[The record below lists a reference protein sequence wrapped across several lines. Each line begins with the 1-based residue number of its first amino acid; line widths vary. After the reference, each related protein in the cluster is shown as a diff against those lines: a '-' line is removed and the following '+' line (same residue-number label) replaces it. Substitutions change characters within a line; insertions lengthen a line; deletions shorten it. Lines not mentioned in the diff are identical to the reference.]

1 MAYKFIKWFE
11 ELSKEDVPLVGG
23 KGANLGEMT
32 KAGIPVPPGFCVTA
46 EAYKYFVENVKVS
59 KEDIKKILG
68 EKANKGTIAEVLAQ
82 APDEPRILQEWIM
95 DIISRTNVDDS
106 KQLQENTEA
115 IRELIKALDMPP
127 EIADEIKQA
136 YKELS
141 QRFGQEEVYVAV
153 RSSATAEDL
162 PEASFA
168 GQQETY
174 LDVLGADDVI
184 DKVKKC
190 WASLWTARA
199 TFYRAKQGFDH
210 SKVYLSAVVQKMV
223 NSEKSGVMFTA
234 NPVTNNRNEIMIN
247 ASWGLG
253 EAVVSGAVT
262 PDEYIVEKGTWKIK
276 EKVIAKKE
284 VMVVRNPETGKG
296 TVMVKVAEYLGPEWV
311 EKQVLTDEQIIE
323 VAKMG
328 QRIEEHYGWPQDIEW
343 AYDKDDGKLYIVQ
356 SRPITTLKE
365 ETAGEEVE
373 EVEEA
378 EVILKGLGASPGIG
392 AGRVV
397 VIFDASEIDK
407 VKEGDVLVTTMTNPD
422 MVPAMKRAAAI
433 ITDEGGRTSHAA
445 IVSRELGIPCV
456 VGTKEATK
464 KLKTGMY
471 VTVDG
476 ARGLVYKGIVKSLV
490 KKKEEAKAEAGA
502 AGAVA
507 AAPLVTGTLVKVNV
521 SMPEVAERAAAT
533 GADGVGL
540 LRAEHMILSIGQHPI
555 KFIREGKEEELVE
568 KLAEGIEKVA
578 AAFYPRPVWYRT
590 LDAPTNEFREMPGG
604 EDEPE
609 ERNPMLG
616 WRGIRRGLD
625 QPELLRA
632 EFKAIKKVVEKG
644 YNNIGVMLPLV
655 SHPEQIRKAKEI
667 AREVGLEP
675 HKDVAWGVMI
685 EVPAAAIIIEDLIR
699 EGIDFI
705 SFGTNDLTQY
715 TLAIDRDNERVAKL
729 YDETHPAVLKLI
741 KHVIKVCKRY
751 GVETSI
757 CGQAGS
763 DPKMARILV
772 RLGIDSISANP
783 DAVQLIRQVV
793 AQEERKLMLEAAR
806 RQLFEE
812 EEEEDL
818 F

>member
-1 MAYKFIKWFE
+1 MAYRFIKWFE
-11 ELSKEDVPLVGG
+11 ELSKNDVPLVGG

-32 KAGIPVPPGFCVTA
+32 NAG
-46 EAYKYFVENVKVS
+46 
-59 KEDIKKILG
+59 ILG
-68 EKANKGTIAEVLAQ
+68 EKVNKGTISEVLAQ
-82 APDEPRILQEWIM
+82 APDEPRPLQDWIM
-95 DIISRTNVDDS
+95 DIISKTDVDDS
-106 KQLQENTEA
+106 KMLQENTEA
-115 IRELIKALDMPP
+115 IRTLIKSLDMPS
-127 EIADEIKQA
+127 EIAEEIKQA

-184 DKVKKC
+184 DKVKRC
-190 WASLWTARA
+190 WASLWTPRA

-284 VMVVRNPETGKG
+284 VMVIRNPETGRG

-328 QRIEEHYGWPQDIEW
+328 QKIEDHYGWPQDIEW

-365 ETAGEEVE
+365 EATAEEAE

-407 VKEGDVLVTTMTNPD
+407 VKEGDILVTTMTNPD

-433 ITDEGGRTSHAA
+433 VTDEGGRTSHAA

-456 VGTKEATK
+456 LETKEATK

-476 ARGLVYKGIVKSLV
+476 TRGLVYKGIVKSLV
-490 KKKEEAKAEAGA
+490 KKKEEAKAEGGQVVVAG
-502 AGAVA
+502 
-507 AAPLVTGTLVKVNV
+507 APLVTGTMVKVNV

-555 KFIREGKEEELVE
+555 KFIKEGKEEELVE

-655 SHPEQIRKAKEI
+655 SHPEQIREAKRI

-685 EVPAAAIIIEDLIR
+685 EVPAAAIIIEDLIK
-699 EGIDFI
+699 EGIDFV

-741 KHVIKVCKRY
+741 KHVIKVCQRY

-806 RQLFEE
+806 KQLFEKRKKRSSSE
-812 EEEEDL
+812 VFPPFL
-818 F
+818 

>member
-1 MAYKFIKWFE
+1 MSEYRFIKWFE
-11 ELSKEDVPLVGG
+11 ELGKGDVALVGG

-32 KAGIPVPPGFCVTA
+32 NAGIPVPPGFCVTA
-46 EAYKYFVENVKVS
+46 EAYKYFVENVKL
-59 KEDIKKILG
+59 EDGK
-68 EKANKGTIAEVLAQ
+68 T
-82 APDEPRILQEWIM
+82 LQEWIM
-95 DIISRTNVDDS
+95 DVIAQTNVDDS
-106 KQLQENTEA
+106 KQLQENTA
-115 IRELIKALDMPP
+115 KIRQKIIELPMLP
-127 EIADEIKQA
+127 EIAEEIERA

-141 QRFGQEEVYVAV
+141 QRFNKEAVYVAV

-174 LDVLGADDVI
+174 LDVYGVDDVI

-234 NPVTNNRNEIMIN
+234 NPVTNDRNEIMIN

-253 EAVVSGAVT
+253 EAVVSGSVT

-276 EKVIAKKE
+276 EKFIAKKE
-284 VMVVRNPETGKG
+284 VMVVRNPETNKG
-296 TVMVKVAEYLGPEWV
+296 TVYVKVADYLGPEWV
-311 EKQVLTDEQIIE
+311 EKQVLTDEQIVE
-323 VAKMG
+323 VAKIG
-328 QRIEEHYGWPQDIEW
+328 AKIEEHYGWPQDIEW

-365 ETAGEEVE
+365 APAESEAVEGTEEM
-373 EVEEA
+373 

-422 MVPAMKRAAAI
+422 MVPAMKRASAI
-433 ITDEGGRTSHAA
+433 VTDEGGRTSHAA
-445 IVSRELGIPCV
+445 IVSRELGIPAV

-464 KLKTGMY
+464 KLKTGDY

-476 ARGLVYKGIVKSLV
+476 TRGVVYKGIVKSLV
-490 KKKEEAKAEAGA
+490 EKKEEKAEGGQVVVAG
-502 AGAVA
+502 
-507 AAPLVTGTLVKVNV
+507 APLVTATKVKVNV

-540 LRAEHMILSIGQHPI
+540 LRAEHMILSIGQHPV
-555 KFIREGKEEELVE
+555 KFIKEGKEEELVE
-568 KLAEGIEKVA
+568 KLAEGIRTVA

-590 LDAPTNEFREMPGG
+590 LDAPTNEFKEMPGG
-604 EDEPE
+604 EDEPD

-616 WRGIRRGLD
+616 WRGIRRSLD
-625 QPELLRA
+625 QTELLKA
-632 EFKAIKKVVEKG
+632 EFKAIKKVVEEG
-644 YNNIGVMLPLV
+644 YDNIGVMLPLV
-655 SHPEQIRKAKEI
+655 ANPDQIRKAKEI
-667 AREVGLEP
+667 ARSVGLEP
-675 HKDVAWGVMI
+675 HKDVEWGIMI
-685 EVPAAAIIIEDLIR
+685 EVPAAALIIEDLIK
-699 EGIDFI
+699 EGLDFV

-715 TLAIDRDNERVAKL
+715 TLAIDRDNDRIAYL
-729 YDETHPAVLKLI
+729 YDEKHPAVLKLI
-741 KHVIKVCKRY
+741 ENVIKVAKKY

-763 DPKMARILV
+763 DPKMAKILV

-783 DAVQLIRQVV
+783 DAVELIRKTV
-793 AQEERKLMLEAAR
+793 AQEEQKILLEAAR
-806 RQLFEE
+806 KRLLE
-812 EEEEDL
+812 
-818 F
+818 

>member
-1 MAYKFIKWFE
+1 MSEYRFIKWFE

-23 KGANLGEMT
+23 KGANLGELT
-32 KAGIPVPPGFCVTA
+32 RAGIPVPPGFCVTA
-46 EAYKYFVENVKVS
+46 EAYKYFVENVRV
-59 KEDIKKILG
+59 EDG
-68 EKANKGTIAEVLAQ
+68 RT
-82 APDEPRILQEWIM
+82 LQEWIM
-95 DIISRTNVDDS
+95 DIISKTNVDDS
-106 KQLQENTEA
+106 KQLQENTA
-115 IRELIKALDMPP
+115 KIREKIISLPMPE
-127 EIADEIKQA
+127 EIASEIEDA
-136 YKELS
+136 YKKLS
-141 QRFGQEEVYVAV
+141 QRFGKDAVYVAV

-174 LDVLGADDVI
+174 LDVYGVEDVI

-234 NPVTNNRNEIMIN
+234 NPVTNDRNEIMIN

-276 EKVIAKKE
+276 EKFIAKKE

-296 TVMVKVAEYLGPEWV
+296 TVLVRVADYLGPEYV
-311 EKQVLTDEQIIE
+311 EKQVLTDDQIIE

-328 QRIEEHYGWPQDIEW
+328 AKIEDHYGWPQDIEW

-365 ETAGEEVE
+365 EAKAEEAA

-422 MVPAMKRAAAI
+422 MVPAMKRASAI

-445 IVSRELGIPCV
+445 IVSRELGIPAV
-456 VGTKEATK
+456 VGTKVATK
-464 KLKTGMY
+464 VLKTGDY

-476 ARGLVYKGIVKSLV
+476 TRGVVYKGIVKSLV
-490 KKKEEAKAEAGA
+490 EKKEEEKAGGQVVVAG
-502 AGAVA
+502 
-507 AAPLVTGTLVKVNV
+507 APLVTATKVKVNV

-540 LRAEHMILSIGQHPI
+540 LRAEHMILSIGQHPV
-555 KFIREGKEEELVE
+555 KFIKEGKEEELVE
-568 KLAEGIEKVA
+568 KLADGIRTVA
-578 AAFYPRPVWYRT
+578 SAFYPRPVWYRT
-590 LDAPTNEFREMPGG
+590 LDAPTNEFKEMPGG
-604 EDEPE
+604 EDEPD

-616 WRGIRRGLD
+616 WRGIRRSLD
-625 QPELLRA
+625 QVELLKA
-632 EFKAIKKVVEKG
+632 EFKAIKKVVEEG
-644 YNNIGVMLPLV
+644 YDNIGVMLPLV
-655 SHPEQIRKAKEI
+655 ANPDQIRKAKEI
-667 AREVGLEP
+667 ARSVGLEP
-675 HKDVAWGVMI
+675 HKDVEWGIMI
-685 EVPAAAIIIEDLIR
+685 EVPAAALIIEDLIK
-699 EGIDFI
+699 EGLDFV

-715 TLAIDRDNERVAKL
+715 TLAIDRDNDRIAYL
-729 YDETHPAVLKLI
+729 YDEKHPAVLKLI
-741 KHVIKVCKRY
+741 ENVIKVAKKY

-763 DPKMARILV
+763 DPKMAKILV

-783 DAVQLIRQVV
+783 DAVELIRKTV
-793 AQEERKLMLEAAR
+793 AQEEQKIILEAAR
-806 RQLFEE
+806 KRLFE
-812 EEEEDL
+812 
-818 F
+818 

>member
-1 MAYKFIKWFE
+1 MPE
-11 ELSKEDVPLVGG
+11 EIEKE
-23 KGANLGEMT
+23 
-32 KAGIPVPPGFCVTA
+32 
-46 EAYKYFVENVKVS
+46 
-59 KEDIKKILG
+59 
-68 EKANKGTIAEVLAQ
+68 
-82 APDEPRILQEWIM
+82 
-95 DIISRTNVDDS
+95 
-106 KQLQENTEA
+106 
-115 IRELIKALDMPP
+115 IRE
-127 EIADEIKQA
+127 A

-141 QRFGQEEVYVAV
+141 ARFNKDAVYVAV

-184 DKVKKC
+184 EKVKKC

-199 TFYRAKQGFDH
+199 TFYREKQGFDH
-210 SKVYLSAVVQKMV
+210 TKVYLSAVVQKMV

-234 NPVTNNRNEIMIN
+234 NPVNNNRDEIMIN

-253 EAVVSGAVT
+253 EAVVSGSVT
-262 PDEYIVEKGTWKIK
+262 PDEYIVDKKTWTIK
-276 EKVIAKKE
+276 EKFIAKKE

-296 TVMVKVAEYLGPEWV
+296 TIYVKVADFLGPEWV
-311 EKQVLTDEQIIE
+311 EKQCLTDEQVIE
-323 VAKMG
+323 VAKIG
-328 QRIEEHYGWPQDIEW
+328 QKIEEHYGWPQDIEW

-356 SRPITTLKE
+356 SRPVTTLKE
-365 ETAGEEVE
+365 VTTEEAAE
-373 EVEEA
+373 MTEEA
-378 EVILKGLGASPGIG
+378 EIILKGLGASPGIG
-392 AGRVV
+392 AGKVV
-397 VIFDASEIDK
+397 VIFEADEIDK
-407 VKEGDVLVTTMTNPD
+407 VKEGDILVTTMTNPD

-464 KLKTGMY
+464 VLKTGDY

-476 ARGLVYKGIVKSLV
+476 GRGLVYKGIVKSLV
-490 KKKEEAKAEAGA
+490 EKKEEEKAA
-502 AGAVA
+502 AGAVVA
-507 AAPLVTGTLVKVNV
+507 GAPLVTGTLIKVNV

-540 LRAEHMILSIGQHPI
+540 LRAEHMILTIGQHPI
-555 KFIREGKEEELVE
+555 KFIKEGKFDELVE
-568 KLAEGIEKVA
+568 RLADGIRTVA

-590 LDAPTNEFREMPGG
+590 LDAPTNEFKEMPGG
-604 EDEPE
+604 EDEPD

-616 WRGIRRGLD
+616 WRGIRRSID
-625 QPELLRA
+625 QPELLKA
-632 EFKAIKKVVEKG
+632 EFTAIKKVVEEG
-644 YNNIGVMLPLV
+644 YNNVGVMLPLV
-655 SHPEQIRKAKEI
+655 SRVEELREAKRI

-675 HKDVAWGVMI
+675 HKDVAFGVMI
-685 EVPAAAIIIEDLIR
+685 EVPAAALIIEDLAK

-715 TLAIDRDNERVAKL
+715 TLALDRDNERVAKL
-729 YDETHPAVLKLI
+729 YDETHPAVVRLI
-741 KHVIKVCKRY
+741 KYVIKVAKKY
-751 GVETSI
+751 GFETSI

-806 RQLFEE
+806 RQLFKD
-812 EEEEDL
+812 EEDL

>member
-1 MAYKFIKWFE
+1 MSGYRFIKWFE
-11 ELSKEDVPLVGG
+11 ELGKEDVPLVGG
-23 KGANLGEMT
+23 KGANLGELT

-46 EAYKYFVENVKVS
+46 EAYKYFVENVKL
-59 KEDIKKILG
+59 EDG
-68 EKANKGTIAEVLAQ
+68 RT
-82 APDEPRILQEWIM
+82 LQEWIM
-95 DIISRTNVDDS
+95 DIISKTNVDDS
-106 KQLQENTEA
+106 KQLQENTA
-115 IRELIKALDMPP
+115 KIRQKIIELPMLP
-127 EIADEIKQA
+127 EIAEEIERA

-141 QRFGQEEVYVAV
+141 QRFNKDAVYVAV

-174 LDVLGADDVI
+174 LDVYGVDDVI

-253 EAVVSGAVT
+253 EAVVSGSVT

-276 EKVIAKKE
+276 EKFIAKKE

-296 TVMVKVAEYLGPEWV
+296 TVYVKVADYLGPEWV
-311 EKQVLTDEQIIE
+311 EKQVLTDEQIVE

-328 QRIEEHYGWPQDIEW
+328 AKIEEHYGWPQDIEW

-365 ETAGEEVE
+365 EAKAEEAA

-378 EVILKGLGASPGIG
+378 EVILKGLGASPGVG

-422 MVPAMKRAAAI
+422 MVPAMKRASAI
-433 ITDEGGRTSHAA
+433 VTDEGGRTSHAA
-445 IVSRELGIPCV
+445 IVSRELGIPAV

-464 KLKTGMY
+464 KLKTGDY

-476 ARGLVYKGIVKSLV
+476 TRGVVYKGIVKSLV
-490 KKKEEAKAEAGA
+490 EKKEEQKATGGQVVVAGA
-502 AGAVA
+502 
-507 AAPLVTGTLVKVNV
+507 PLITATKVKVNV

-555 KFIREGKEEELVE
+555 KFIKEGKFDELVE
-568 KLAEGIEKVA
+568 KLAEGIRTVA

-590 LDAPTNEFREMPGG
+590 LDAPTNEFKEMPGG
-604 EDEPE
+604 EDEPD

-625 QPELLRA
+625 QPELLKA
-632 EFKAIKKVVEKG
+632 EFTAIKKVVEEG
-644 YNNIGVMLPLV
+644 YDNIGVMLPLV
-655 SHPEQIRKAKEI
+655 GHPEQIRKAKEI
-667 AREVGLEP
+667 ARSVGLEP
-675 HKDVAWGVMI
+675 HKDVEWGIMI
-685 EVPAAAIIIEDLIR
+685 EVPAAALIIEDLIK
-699 EGIDFI
+699 EGIDFV

-715 TLAIDRDNERVAKL
+715 TLAIDRDNDRIAHL
-729 YDETHPAVLKLI
+729 YDEKHPAVLKLI
-741 KHVIKVCKRY
+741 KHVIKVAKKY

-763 DPKMARILV
+763 DPKMAKILV

-783 DAVQLIRQVV
+783 DAVELIRKTI
-793 AQEERKLMLEAAR
+793 AQEEQKILLEAAR
-806 RQLFEE
+806 KRLFEE
-812 EEEEDL
+812 EDELD

>member
-1 MAYKFIKWFE
+1 MSEYRFVKWFE
-11 ELSKEDVPLVGG
+11 ELRKTDVPLVGG

-32 KAGIPVPPGFCVTA
+32 NAGIPVPPGFCVTA
-46 EAYKYFVENVKVS
+46 EAYKYFVENVKL
-59 KEDIKKILG
+59 ED
-68 EKANKGTIAEVLAQ
+68 GTVLQ
-82 APDEPRILQEWIM
+82 DWIM
-95 DIISRTNVDDS
+95 NIISQTNVDDS
-106 KQLQENTEA
+106 KQLQENTA
-115 IRELIKALDMPP
+115 KIRQKIIELPMLP
-127 EIADEIKQA
+127 EIAEEIERA

-141 QRFGQEEVYVAV
+141 QRFGKEAVYVAV

-174 LDVLGADDVI
+174 LDVYGVDDVI
-184 DKVKKC
+184 DKVKRC

-223 NSEKSGVMFTA
+223 NSKTSGVMFTA

-253 EAVVSGAVT
+253 EAVVSGSVT

-276 EKVIAKKE
+276 EKFIAKKE

-296 TVMVKVAEYLGPEWV
+296 TVYVKVAEYLGPEWV

-323 VAKMG
+323 VAKIG
-328 QRIEEHYGWPQDIEW
+328 AKIEEHYGWPQDIEW
-343 AYDKDDGKLYIVQ
+343 AYDADDGKLYIVQ

-365 ETAGEEVE
+365 ETTAAEAAET
-373 EVEEA
+373 EEA

-422 MVPAMKRAAAI
+422 MVPAMKRASAI
-433 ITDEGGRTSHAA
+433 VTDEGGRTSHAA
-445 IVSRELGIPCV
+445 IVSRELGIPAV

-464 KLKTGMY
+464 KLKTGDY

-476 ARGLVYKGIVKSLV
+476 TRGVVYKGIVKSLV
-490 KKKEEAKAEAGA
+490 EKEEEEKAEAKVVV
-502 AGAVA
+502 AGGQI
-507 AAPLVTGTLVKVNV
+507 VTGTMVKVNV

-540 LRAEHMILSIGQHPI
+540 LRAEHMILSIGQHPV
-555 KFIREGKEEELVE
+555 KFIKEGKEEELVE
-568 KLAEGIEKVA
+568 KLAEGIRTVA

-590 LDAPTNEFREMPGG
+590 LDAPTNEFKEMPGG
-604 EDEPE
+604 EDEPD

-616 WRGIRRGLD
+616 WRGIRRSLD
-625 QPELLRA
+625 QPELLKA
-632 EFKAIKKVVEKG
+632 EFKAIKKVVEEG
-644 YNNIGVMLPLV
+644 YDNIGVMLPLV
-655 SHPEQIRKAKEI
+655 GHPEQIRKAKEI

-675 HKDVAWGVMI
+675 HKDVEWGVMI
-685 EVPAAAIIIEDLIR
+685 EVPAAALIIEDLIK
-699 EGIDFI
+699 EGIDFV

-715 TLAIDRDNERVAKL
+715 TLAIDRDNDRIAYL
-729 YDETHPAVLKLI
+729 YDEKHPAVLKLI
-741 KHVIKVCKRY
+741 ENVIKTCKKY

-763 DPKMARILV
+763 DPKMAKLLV
-772 RLGIDSISANP
+772 RMGIDSISANP
-783 DAVQLIRQVV
+783 DAVELIRKTV
-793 AQEERKLMLEAAR
+793 AREEQKILLEAAR
-806 RQLFEE
+806 KLLRGE
-812 EEEEDL
+812 
-818 F
+818 